1 MVLFVLL
8 NVIGMGLL
16 ASGLSFASISLY
28 DRSAITAPST
38 WIRTTGIVC
47 GVTKL
52 PNSAPP
58 QFQAKVCYHIKNHR
72 YFVMDL
78 SSPVEVTLGAK
89 RTILYNPKNPSSG
102 RDVGQ
107 AKPNWMALL
116 KEGVVLALVGVGV
129 LIYSL
134 RKVLKVRR

>member
-1 MVLFVLL
+1 
-8 NVIGMGLL
+8 
-16 ASGLSFASISLY
+16 
-28 DRSAITAPST
+28 
-38 WIRTTGIVC
+38 
-47 GVTKL
+47 
-52 PNSAPP
+52 
-58 QFQAKVCYHIKNHR
+58 
-72 YFVMDL
+72 MDL